1 MNKHSIITHIT
12 IFFVLLLLILDILLF
27 TQYRLSYSAQKAM
40 QFERY
45 AQLIHITRENNNIER
60 ELSFIDCIVATI
72 THKDLETYDKK
83 YKIGPFDVYEINDK
97 KYIHLIPPPPPMQP
111 QEFNRNFNDILHKPK
126 FEHKDII
133 IEDRYNYA
141 SFNDF
146 LIIFSIVLNILLI
159 RFYIFLVNKL
169 TLLKQLNENI
179 NKFANGNLDFS
190 TASEGKDEI
199 SQVANTFDKA
209 LTKIRNLT
217 KSRNLFLRNIMHEFK
232 TPITK
237 AMITIEMLENTKN
250 KERLYRVF
258 ERLDYLLGE
267 FSKVELLTS
276 SELKLNK
283 QNFKLI
289 ECIYQAFDYL
299 MIDEN
304 TVTIQDSGAS
314 AKIDFELFSVALKNL
329 IDNAIKYGESKP
341 VITVTK
347 DNITIQNKGKE
358 LSVNERNFE
367 NMFNRNYES
376 SQNGLGLGLYI
387 SYAIIKAHE
396 YKFTY
401 YYNNDTNFFE
411 INFVK

>member
-12 IFFVLLLLILDILLF
+12 IFFVLLLLVLDILLF
-27 TQYRLSYSAQKAM
+27 TQYKLSSNAQRVM
-40 QFERY
+40 QFEKY
-45 AQLIHITRENNNIER
+45 GKLMHITKDNSNIER
-60 ELSFIDCIVATI
+60 ELSFLDCAIATLNLE
-72 THKDLETYDKK
+72 DLKNADKK
-83 YKIGPFDVYEINDK
+83 YKVGPFEVYEMNNK
-97 KYIHLIPPPPPMQP
+97 KYIHLMPPPPPP
-111 QEFNRNFNDILHKPK
+111 HTQEFTKNFNDILRKSK
-126 FEHKDII
+126 FEPINII
-133 IEDRYNYA
+133 IEDRYNYS

-146 LIIFSIVLNILLI
+146 LLIFAIILNILLI
-159 RFYIFLVNKL
+159 RFYIFLINRLKP
-169 TLLKQLNENI
+169 LKQLNENI

-190 TASEGKDEI
+190 TASNGKDEI

-209 LTKIRNLT
+209 LSKIRNLT

-237 AMITIEMLENTKN
+237 AMITIEMLDDNKQ

-267 FSKVELLTS
+267 FAKVELLTS

-289 ECIYQAFDYL
+289 ESVYQAFDYL
-299 MIDEN
+299 MINEN
-304 TVTIQDSGAS
+304 DVTLQDAGNS
-314 AKIDFELFSVALKNL
+314 AKIDFELFSVAIKNL
-329 IDNAIKYGESKP
+329 IDNALKYGESKP
-341 VITVTK
+341 I
-347 DNITIQNKGKE
+347 ITITQNNIIIQNQGKE
-358 LSVNERNFE
+358 LSINERNFE
-367 NMFNRNYES
+367 NMFNRKYES

-401 YYNNDTNFFE
+401 YYENNTNFFE
-411 INFVK
+411 IDFTK

>member
-27 TQYRLSYSAQKAM
+27 TQYRLSSNAQKVM

-45 AQLIHITRENNNIER
+45 GKLMHITRENSNIER
-60 ELSFIDCIVATI
+60 ELSFLDCALASVTP
-72 THKDLETYDKK
+72 KDLENADKK
-83 YKIGPFDVYEINDK
+83 YKIGPFDVYEFNDK
-97 KYIHLIPPPPPMQP
+97 KYIHLMPPPPPPHTQ
-111 QEFNRNFNDILHKPK
+111 NFNDILRKPR
-126 FEHKDII
+126 FELKDMI
-133 IEDRYNYA
+133 IEDHYNYS

-146 LIIFSIVLNILLI
+146 LVIFAIILNILLI

-169 TLLKQLNENI
+169 KPLKQLNEDI

-190 TASEGKDEI
+190 TAREGKDEI

-209 LTKIRNLT
+209 LTKIRDLT

-267 FSKVELLTS
+267 FAKVELLTS

-289 ECIYQAFDYL
+289 ESVYQAFDYL
-299 MIDEN
+299 MIDE
-304 TVTIQDSGAS
+304 TIVTIQDNGTN

-329 IDNAIKYGESKP
+329 IDNAIKYGSSKP
-341 VITVTK
+341 ILTITPSS
-347 DNITIQNKGKE
+347 IIIQNIGKE
-358 LSVNERNFE
+358 LSENERNFE
-367 NMFNRNYES
+367 NMFNRKYES

-387 SYAIIKAHE
+387 SYAIVKAHE

-401 YYNNDTNFFE
+401 YYKNDTNFFE

>member
-45 AQLIHITRENNNIER
+45 AKLIHITRENNNIER
-60 ELSFIDCIVATI
+60 ELSFLDCALASV
-72 THKDLETYDKK
+72 THKDLENADKT
-83 YKIGPFDVYEINDK
+83 YKIGPFEVYELNDK
-97 KYIHLIPPPPPMQP
+97 KYIRLMPPPPPP
-111 QEFNRNFNDILHKPK
+111 HTQECTQNFNDILRKPR
-126 FEHKDII
+126 FELKDMI
-133 IEDRYNYA
+133 IEDHYNYS

-146 LIIFSIVLNILLI
+146 LVIFAIILNILLI

-169 TLLKQLNENI
+169 KPLKQLNEDI

-237 AMITIEMLENTKN
+237 AMITIEMLENN
-250 KERLYRVF
+250 KHKDRLYRVF

-267 FSKVELLTS
+267 FAKVELLTS

-289 ECIYQAFDYL
+289 ESVYQAFDYL
-299 MIDEN
+299 MIDE
-304 TVTIQDSGAS
+304 TIVTIQDTGTSVR
-314 AKIDFELFSVALKNL
+314 IDFELFSVALKNL
-329 IDNAIKYGESKP
+329 IDNAIKYGSSKP
-341 VITVTK
+341 ILTITPSS
-347 DNITIQNKGKE
+347 IIIQNIGKE
-358 LSVNERNFE
+358 LSENERNFE
-367 NMFNRNYES
+367 NMFNRKYES